1 MAVRVAGYDF
11 LGWVA
16 ADGASPAGTCF
27 QIERGVLV
35 TAHHVLLDIGAAAV
49 GCVVRVG
56 PVGVGAG
63 WDATVERV
71 DEVHD
76 LAVLRAEQPLPGS
89 ASHLV
94 VSDGVRD
101 NEAVTTAGY
110 PTVEDDGHEYEL
122 LTAGGHWR
130 GPALRDGVLWSR
142 LQADAVMPGMSGAPV
157 LRASDRAVIGVV
169 SGRYNS
175 QDGWLAGAV
184 WVSRVEDLSALLD
197 GVASVVVEETTPA
210 NGLLDLVLTV
220 SQSEVRLS
228 GCGQDV
234 TAEHAGVSAGLAN
247 ALHDVR
253 RERARLR
260 AVVRDLTAGGQ
271 AAGVVSLRR
280 AGELMAES
288 FLPVAVAQA
297 LARVIRR
304 AQREYLP
311 VRVGVQAPDWWWL
324 PWEAL
329 PEPVTGRPVV
339 LHELVSLYRRVD
351 AAGSRSAAAPG
362 PLRIVVAIA
371 SPESGSGPLLDY
383 ERELSSVLD
392 AVHRA
397 HRSRAVVRIVPF
409 ATTAAIRAVLAEDTT
424 HVLHLSAHGAPGI
437 LHLEDEQGLPRSVD
451 PETLMA
457 EAIPE
462 GRMPRVIS
470 LAACYTDAD
479 GEDGAGSF
487 AARLA
492 RRGAGAV
499 IATQTSVTDVYA
511 TRLFAAVYAELA
523 ASAQPDVVA
532 AVAQA
537 RRRVQRDLATGPDPL
552 TQAVGGMDE
561 WSVVSVLAATPAVA
575 VADGTAPA
583 EPRAETVPDL
593 GGLLARPV
601 GQFVGRRHAQRTLPA
616 VLNDGTGT
624 AVLLHGIG
632 GVGKTTLAAEV
643 VRRLLDTSSD
653 WRLVTVTGPVTVDG
667 LLTAVADAARRELL
681 LRDRFSGPPVVAVQA
696 AGRVDLPWA
705 DRFALLR
712 DQVLADTR
720 MLVVLDNFEDNLI
733 RASGIDGDWSVGDP
747 GLAGLLAAWLTSP
760 GRSRLL
766 ITSRYRFR
774 LPEPAAERLHPYQVP
789 PLSLAETRKLLWS
802 LPRLDRHAVD
812 LDAQQRIWQTVGGH
826 PRALEYLDA
835 LLPGSGGDP
844 AGQGRFADITRRLR
858 QAVETRLGTAGTEAW
873 LAQQRTL
880 DAALADTVTLAAD
893 DVLLTEH
900 LTRLDAVEGAVRL
913 LAGISVYREPVEVNG
928 LLFHIGLANPD
939 ADREQRPGGMAAA
952 AVQIR
957 DLLSGYALDVT
968 RLAEAIRQDSPLTP
982 ADRER
987 LARLLEQA
995 RRPPQ
1000 PPFTAPP
1007 GMTGLVRRL
1016 ATTSLIAIVD
1026 DGRVVMHRW
1035 TATELH
1041 RHWNSDQGPHYR
1053 PGLVTVAHRA
1063 AATYWQ
1069 WRVESWPQGRLDDL
1083 HDLGESRHHLLAAG
1097 DLETAGTITEHIC
1110 SQLDEWGAWDR
1121 EASLIHDTLRWL
1133 PGDSPRRPA
1142 WYQQLGI
1149 LAQLR
1154 GDYAEAERRYQQ
1166 SLTIEE
1172 ELGNRSGMAS
1182 SYHQMGILAQYR
1194 GDYAEAERRYQQSLT
1209 IEEELGHQA
1218 GVAASYGQ
1226 LGTLAQLRG
1235 DYAEAERRYRQSLA
1249 ISERLGSRSGMA
1261 ANYHQLGML
1270 AQQQGDYG
1278 EAERLYQQSL
1288 AIKEELGNR
1297 SGLAT
1302 GYHQLGILAQYRG
1315 DYAEA
1320 ERRYQQSLTI
1330 EEELGNQA
1338 GMAASYGQLGT
1349 LAQLRGDYAEA
1360 ERRNQQSLAINEGLG
1375 NQSGMAVNYHQLG
1388 ILAQERG
1395 DYGEAER
1402 RYQQS
1407 LAIKEE
1413 LGNRS
1418 GMAAS
1423 YHQLGVLAQLRGD
1436 YREAERRYQQSR
1448 AINEGLGNQADM
1460 ATSIS
1465 QLGTLRSEMGDL
1477 GAAVTFHCQALVIRL
1492 GIGVPQAGFNLA
1504 RLREL
1509 RRMLGE
1515 PEFRGAV
1522 IAVLDEESLRTLIA
1536 ALDQAAGPEQEDGT
1550 QGSVVGDE

>member
-1 MAVRVAGYDF
+1 MSVRVVGYDF

-16 ADGASPAGTCF
+16 ADGAAPVGTCF
-27 QIERGVLV
+27 QVEPGVLV
-35 TAHHVLLDIGAAAV
+35 TAHHVLVDIGAAAV

-56 PVGVGAG
+56 PVGGGAG
-63 WDATVERV
+63 WNATVQRV

-76 LAVLRAEQPLPGS
+76 LAVLRAEQPLSGS
-89 ASHLV
+89 VSQVV

-110 PTVEDDGHEYEL
+110 PTVEDDGHEYAL

-157 LRASDRAVIGVV
+157 LRTSDRAVVGVV

-197 GVASVVVEETTPA
+197 GVASVIVEETVPA
-210 NGLLDLVLTV
+210 NGLLDMVLTV
-220 SQSEVRLS
+220 SQSQVRLS

-234 TAEHAGVSAGLAN
+234 TATHRGVSSGLAN
-247 ALHDVR
+247 ALQDVR
-253 RERARLR
+253 RERARR
-260 AVVRDLTAGGQ
+260 RVVVRDLAAGGQ

-280 AGELMAES
+280 AGELLAES
-288 FLPVAVAQA
+288 FLPVTVAQA

-304 AQREYLP
+304 AQREHVP

-329 PEPVTGRPVV
+329 PEPVTGRPMV
-339 LHELVSLYRRVD
+339 LHELVSVYRRVE
-351 AAGSRSAAAPG
+351 AAGSRSAVVPG

-383 ERELSSVLD
+383 ERELGSVLD
-392 AVHRA
+392 AVHGA

-409 ATTAAIRAVLAEDTT
+409 ATTAAIRAVLDEDTT

-437 LHLEDEQGLPRSVD
+437 LHLEDEQGRARSVD
-451 PETLMA
+451 PETLIA

-523 ASAQPDVVA
+523 ASVRPDVVA

-552 TQAVGGMDE
+552 TQAVAGMDE
-561 WSVVSVLAATPAVA
+561 WSVVSVLAAAPSVTV
-575 VADGTAPA
+575 VDGTAPA
-583 EPRAETVPDL
+583 EPRAEIVPDL

-601 GQFVGRRHAQRTLPA
+601 GQFVGRRHAQRTLPGL
-616 VLNDGTGT
+616 LNDGTGT

-643 VRRLLDTSSD
+643 VRRLLDTSPD

-667 LLTAVADAARRELL
+667 LLTAVADAARRELV
-681 LRDRFSGPPVVAVQA
+681 LRAQFSGPPMVAVQA
-696 AGRVDLPWA
+696 ASRVDLPWS

-712 DQVLADTR
+712 DQVLAGTR
-720 MLVVLDNFEDNLI
+720 ILVVLDNFEDNLI
-733 RASGIDGDWSVGDP
+733 RDSGIDAGWSVGDP

-766 ITSRYRFR
+766 ITSRYRFG
-774 LPEPAAERLHPYQVP
+774 LPDPAAERLHPYQVP

-802 LPRLDRHAVD
+802 LPRLDRHAAD
-812 LDAQQRIWQTVGGH
+812 LGAQRRIWQTVGGH

-835 LLPGSGGDP
+835 LLPGTDGDP

-858 QAVETRLGTAGTEAW
+858 QAVETRLGAAGTAAW

-900 LTRLDAVEGAVRL
+900 LTRLDTIEGAVRL
-913 LAGISVYREPVEVNG
+913 LAGISVYREPIDING
-928 LLFHIGLANPD
+928 LLFQIGIPNPD
-939 ADREQRPGGMAAA
+939 ADREQQPGGRAEAAR
-952 AVQIR
+952 QIR
-957 DLLSGYALDVT
+957 DLLSRYALDLNE
-968 RLAEAIRQDSPLTP
+968 LAQALGQDTPLTP

-987 LARLLEQA
+987 LARLLQQA
-995 RRPPQ
+995 RQLHQ

-1007 GMTGLVRRL
+1007 GMTGLVRQL
-1016 ATTSLIAIVD
+1016 ATTSLIAVVD
-1026 DGRVVMHRW
+1026 DDRMVMHRW

-1041 RHWNSDQGPHYR
+1041 RHWNTAHGPHHR
-1053 PGLVTVAHRA
+1053 PGLVTAAHHA
-1063 AATYWQ
+1063 AATYWR
-1069 WRVESWPQGRLDDL
+1069 WRVETWPQKPVDDL
-1083 HDLGESRHHLLAAG
+1083 HDLNETRHHLLATN

-1110 SQLDEWGAWDR
+1110 SQLDQWGAWDR
-1121 EASLIHDTLRWL
+1121 ETSLIHDTLRWL
-1133 PGDSPRRPA
+1133 PKNSPRRPA
-1142 WYQQLGI
+1142 WYHQLGI
-1149 LAQLR
+1149 
-1154 GDYAEAERRYQQ
+1154 
-1166 SLTIEE
+1166 I
-1172 ELGNRSGMAS
+1172 
-1182 SYHQMGILAQYR
+1182 AQYR

-1209 IEEELGHQA
+1209 INEELGNRA
-1218 GVAASYGQ
+1218 
-1226 LGTLAQLRG
+1226 
-1235 DYAEAERRYRQSLA
+1235 
-1249 ISERLGSRSGMA
+1249 GMA
-1261 ANYHQLGML
+1261 SSYHQLGMI
-1270 AQQQGDYG
+1270 AQQ
-1278 EAERLYQQSL
+1278 
-1288 AIKEELGNR
+1288 
-1297 SGLAT
+1297 
-1302 GYHQLGILAQYRG
+1302 RG

-1330 EEELGNQA
+1330 KEELGNRA
-1338 GMAASYGQLGT
+1338 DMAASYHQLGI
-1349 LAQLRGDYAEA
+1349 LAQRRGDYAEA
-1360 ERRNQQSLAINEGLG
+1360 ERRYQQSLTIKEELG
-1375 NQSGMAVNYHQLG
+1375 NRASMATSYGQLG
-1388 ILAQERG
+1388 ILAQDRG
-1395 DYGEAER
+1395 DYAEAER

-1407 LAIKEE
+1407 LTINEE
-1413 LGNRS
+1413 LGNRA
-1418 GMAAS
+1418 GMATS
-1423 YHQLGVLAQLRGD
+1423 YHQLGILAQHRGD
-1436 YREAERRYQQSR
+1436 YAEAERRYQQSLT
-1448 AINEGLGNQADM
+1448 INEELGNRAGMASSYHQLGILAQHRGDYAEAERRYQQSLTIKEQLGNRAGM
-1460 ATSIS
+1460 ATSYHQLGILAQDRGDYAEAERRYQQSLTIKEELGNRAGMATSYGQLGILAQDRGDYAEAERRYQQSLTIDEELGNRAGTATSIS
-1465 QLGTLRSEMGDL
+1465 QLGTLRTETGDI
-1477 GAAVTFHCQALVIRL
+1477 AEAVTFHCQALAIRL
-1492 GIGVPQAGFNLA
+1492 GIGVPQASFDIA
-1504 RLREL
+1504 RLRDL
-1509 RRMLGE
+1509 RAKLGE
-1515 PEFRGAV
+1515 HRFSDVVTA
-1522 IAVLDEESLRTLIA
+1522 ILDEQSLQALTAL
-1536 ALDQAAGPEQEDGT
+1536 LDQVERPEQEDAT
-1550 QGSVVGDE
+1550 

>member
-1 MAVRVAGYDF
+1 MTARVAGYDF

-27 QIERGVLV
+27 QVEGGVLV
-35 TAHHVLLDIGAAAV
+35 TAHHVLVDIGAAAV
-49 GCVVRVG
+49 GSMVRVG

-63 WDATVERV
+63 WDATVERF

-76 LAVLRAEQPLPGS
+76 LAVLRAERPLPGS

-184 WVSRVEDLSALLD
+184 WVSRVEDLSALLE

-234 TAEHAGVSAGLAN
+234 TAEHRGVSAGLAN

-260 AVVRDLTAGGQ
+260 AVVRDLATGGQ

-304 AQREYLP
+304 AQREHVP

-339 LHELVSLYRRVD
+339 LHELVSVYRRVD

-371 SPESGSGPLLDY
+371 SPEAGSGPLLDY
-383 ERELSSVLD
+383 ERELGSVLD
-392 AVHRA
+392 AVHGA

-424 HVLHLSAHGAPGI
+424 HVLHLSAHGAPGV
-437 LHLEDEQGLPRSVD
+437 LHLEDEQGRPRSVD
-451 PETLMA
+451 PETLIA

-470 LAACYTDAD
+470 LAACYTDVD

-523 ASAQPDVVA
+523 ASARPDVVA

-561 WSVVSVLAATPAVA
+561 WSVVSVLAATPSVA

-583 EPRAETVPDL
+583 ESRAEIVPDL

-601 GQFVGRRHAQRTLPA
+601 GQFVGRRPAQRVLPG
-616 VLNDGTGT
+616 LLSDGTGT

-643 VRRLLDTSSD
+643 VRRLLDTSPD

-667 LLTAVADAARRELL
+667 LLTALADAARRELV
-681 LRDRFSGPPVVAVQA
+681 LRTQFSGPPMVAVQT
-696 AGRVDLPWA
+696 AGRVDLPWS

-712 DQVLADTR
+712 DQVLAGVR
-720 MLVVLDNFEDNLI
+720 ILVVLDNFEDNLI
-733 RASGIDGDWSVGDP
+733 RDGGIDGGWSVGDS

-766 ITSRYRFR
+766 ITSRYRFG
-774 LPEPAAERLHPYQVP
+774 LPVPAAERLHPYQVP

-802 LPRLDRHAVD
+802 LPRLDRHAAD
-812 LDAQQRIWQTVGGH
+812 IDAVQRIWQTVGGH

-835 LLPGSGGDP
+835 LLPGNGGDP
-844 AGQGRFADITRRLR
+844 AGRGRFADITRRLHH
-858 QAVETRLGTAGTEAW
+858 AVETRLGTAGTAAW

-900 LTRLDAVEGAVRL
+900 LTRLGAIEGAVRL
-913 LAGISVYREPVEVNG
+913 LAGISVYREPVDVNG
-928 LLFHIGLANPD
+928 LLFQVGVAKPD
-939 ADREQRPGGMAAA
+939 AEQQPGDMAEAAA
-952 AVQIR
+952 EIT
-957 DLLSGYALDVT
+957 DLLSRYALDLNG
-968 RLAEAIRQDSPLTP
+968 LAEAIGQDSPLTP
-982 ADRER
+982 VDTER
-987 LARLLEQA
+987 LVRLLEQA

-1007 GMTGLVRRL
+1007 GMAGLAQKL

-1026 DGRVVMHRW
+1026 DGRIVMHRW
-1035 TATELH
+1035 TAAELH
-1041 RHWNSDQGPHYR
+1041 RHWNSDQGPHHR
-1053 PGLVTVAHRA
+1053 PGLVTAAHRA

-1069 WRVESWPQGRLDDL
+1069 WRVGRWPQDRLDDL

-1133 PGDSPRRPA
+1133 PENSPRRPA

-1166 SLTIEE
+1166 SLAIEE
-1172 ELGNRSGMAS
+1172 ALGNQAGMAS

-1194 GDYAEAERRYQQSLT
+1194 GDYAEAERRYQQSLA
-1209 IEEELGHQA
+1209 IEEELGNQS

-1235 DYAEAERRYRQSLA
+1235 DYGEAERRYQQSLA
-1249 ISERLGSRSGMA
+1249 ISEGLGNRSGMA
-1261 ANYHQLGML
+1261 ANYHQLGIL
-1270 AQQQGDYG
+1270 AQGRGDYG
-1278 EAERLYQQSL
+1278 EAERRYQQSL

-1297 SGLAT
+1297 SGMAT

-1349 LAQLRGDYAEA
+1349 LAQLRGDYEEA
-1360 ERRNQQSLAINEGLG
+1360 ERRHQQSLAINEGLG
-1375 NQSGMAVNYHQLG
+1375 NQSGMAINYHHLG

-1395 DYGEAER
+1395 DYGEAEH

-1413 LGNRS
+1413 LGNQS

-1423 YHQLGVLAQLRGD
+1423 YHQMGVLAQLRGD

-1448 AINEGLGNQADM
+1448 AINEGLSNQADM

-1465 QLGTLRSEMGDL
+1465 QLGTLRTEMGEF
-1477 GAAVTFHCQALVIRL
+1477 GEAVTFHCQALAIRL
-1492 GIGVPQAGFNLA
+1492 GIGVPQAGFNFA

-1515 PEFRGAV
+1515 HDFRGAV
-1522 IAVLDEESLRTLIA
+1522 IAALDEQSVRTLIA
-1536 ALDQAAGPEQEDGT
+1536 LLDQAEGPEQEDGT
-1550 QGSVVGDE
+1550 GRSVVGEE